1 MRNPVAFQRQE
12 LFPTYPWLW
21 DLDNICTHKFLYG
34 TVPDNWR
41 RFQGNADWIYA
52 LDPFPALV

>member
-21 DLDNICTHKFLYG
+21 DLDNNCTHKF
-34 TVPDNWR
+34 
-41 RFQGNADWIYA
+41 
-52 LDPFPALV
+52 FPWHGSWQLATIPR